1 MPIAKPE
8 TSVFVSYGSADRP
21 FASRLADDLRRRGV
35 KVWID
40 QTGIGPGER
49 WLKKIEEAVAQSD
62 FLIAVLSRSSVGSRW
77 VRREIRLALTQGIE
91 ERRAKLIPV
100 AYERCPLPRAL
111 SQIQVVDV
119 STPAAYRRGLERVL
133 GCFAA
138 SWTISRHIR
147 KPWTKRGSRLAIRG
161 GILEEVEGR
170 LDFSPRVAERLRSY
184 YSRWIRGLPLYG
196 YSHVLKK
203 WNELSGLA
211 LLHSFRR
218 GALTANQEVEAA
230 TEAHEHLLD
239 FLLDLATRGG
249 IMDETGGVLSLNG
262 ELGEEMS
269 GQIERVVELGF
280 TDEVDDLRAA
290 ATLLFIELIRARLL
304 DRVPS
309 KASFAEA
316 LGTVIH
322 DMFGFWTGPVD
333 ARPTR
338 TEPAAVKSR
347 RRREISSRA
356 R

>member
-1 MPIAKPE
+1 MPIANPE
-8 TSVFVSYGSADRP
+8 TSVFISYSSADRP
-21 FASRLADDLRRRGV
+21 FASRLADDLMRRGV

-40 QTGIGPGER
+40 QAAIGPGAR
-49 WLKKIEEAVAQSD
+49 WLEKIEEAVAQSD

-77 VRREIRLALTQGIE
+77 VRREIRLALAQGMQE
-91 ERRAKLIPV
+91 KRAKLIPV
-100 AYERCPLPRAL
+100 AYERCSLPRAL
-111 SQIQVVDV
+111 SQIQVVDL
-119 STPAAYRRGLERVL
+119 STSAAYRRGLERLL

-138 SWTISRHIR
+138 SWTISRHMR

-184 YSRWIRGLPLYG
+184 YSRWIRGLPVYG
-196 YSHVLKK
+196 SSRVLKK

-211 LLHSFRR
+211 VLHSFRR
-218 GALTANQEVEAA
+218 GVLTAEQEIKAA
-230 TEAHEHLLD
+230 TEAHDHLLE

-249 IMDETGGVLSLNG
+249 ILDETGGVLSLNG

-290 ATLLFIELIRARLL
+290 ATLLFIELIRERLL
-304 DRVPS
+304 DRIPN

-322 DMFGFWTGPVD
+322 DMLGFWTGPGN

-338 TEPAAVKSR
+338 TKPAVKNR
-347 RRREISSRA
+347 RRRKIRG
-356 R
+356 